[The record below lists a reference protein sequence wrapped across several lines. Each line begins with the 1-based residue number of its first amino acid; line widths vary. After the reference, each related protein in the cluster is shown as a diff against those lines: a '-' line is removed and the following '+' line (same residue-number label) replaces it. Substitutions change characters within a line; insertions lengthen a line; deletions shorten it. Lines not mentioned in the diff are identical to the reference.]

1 MALKKKKI
9 TRLSKPRKA
18 VGKKAPRKDAACGI
32 PTGKSILK
40 KTAKKKPRRPLKVL
54 NLKQKKSFEIKNI
67 STERVIEQQIEASKY
82 YEPPQKFELPAGYDE
97 NKIVL
102 MVRDPYWLYA
112 YWEISNLKITEIS
125 LELGEKFQKSDLV
138 MRVYDTSDWRF
149 FDVNVSGYINN
160 WYINVG
166 RPNTSFCVDI
176 GFLTPDGY
184 FIAAARSNIV
194 ITPRDRM
201 SNVVDEEWMI
211 PDWEMMYALS
221 GGFGRGKGSM
231 EVREMIEKR
240 QWIGLS
246 SISSPVKKR
255 PA

>member
-1 MALKKKKI
+1 MALKKKEI
-9 TRLSKPRKA
+9 TRLSKKPKSVKKKTPA
-18 VGKKAPRKDAACGI
+18 KPKKIAKKAKIRK
-32 PTGKSILK
+32 
-40 KTAKKKPRRPLKVL
+40 PLKVI
-54 NLKQKKSFEIKNI
+54 NLGPQK
-67 STERVIEQQIEASKY
+67 IEQQIEASKY
-82 YEPPQKFELPAGYDE
+82 YEPPRIERHVPPQKFELPAGYDE
-97 NKIVL
+97 NKIIL

-125 LELGEKFQKSDLV
+125 LELGEKFKRSDLV
-138 MRVYDTSDWRF
+138 LRVYDASDWRF
-149 FDVNVSGYINN
+149 FDINVSGYINN

-166 RPNTSFCVDI
+166 RPNNSFCVDI

-201 SNVVDEEWMI
+201 SNVIDEEWMI

-240 QWIGLS
+240 QWMGLS
-246 SISSPVKKR
+246 SLSSPVKKR
-255 PA
+255 PV